1 MSIKVLNNNDKEVNV
16 LHFQGKNV
24 DILWR
29 TFALVKNYCELDP
42 IEDYLSLVSCWTDNN
57 NCYLY
62 QQLKKNNIELIN
74 ALPYNYDY
82 TQKWNM
88 INKIKFYIDCLENRV
103 NTKYVMLL
111 DGYDVLFTSTKDI
124 LKKFKKTGY
133 RIIFNTSYNNY
144 PEEDI
149 DYIENREEKLGFFHY
164 FNAGCCIGYREDLI
178 RFYKECL
185 DFVYIYNPLQS
196 EQKVLRH
203 CFAKYSNDK
212 KQKFIWL
219 DYKREIFHTMALT
232 TCSYDANTKILKIDN
247 NYEGDKIK
255 RQNKKN
261 LLNTELTTNSI
272 LSLN

>member
-29 TFALVKNYCELDP
+29 TFALVKNYCKLDP
-42 IEDYLSLVSCWTDNN
+42 IEDNISLVSCWTDDSKCN
-57 NCYLY
+57 LY
-62 QQLKKNNIELIN
+62 QQLKNNNIELIN
-74 ALPYNYDY
+74 AIPNNYDY
-82 TQKWNM
+82 TQEWNM
-88 INKIKFYIDCLENRV
+88 INKIKFYIDCLENKV

-124 LKKFKKTGY
+124 LKKFKKTRY

-144 PEEDI
+144 PEENI
-149 DYIENREEKLGFFHY
+149 DYIENREERLGFFHY

-196 EQKVLRH
+196 EQKILRH
-203 CFAKYSNDK
+203 CFGKYSGDK
-212 KQKFIWL
+212 NQKFIWL

-232 TCSYDANTKILKIDN
+232 ICDYDANTRILKIDN
-247 NYEGDKIK
+247 NYEADKIK
-255 RQNKKN
+255 KQHKKDQI
-261 LLNTELTTNSI
+261 NTELTTNSI

>member
-1 MSIKVLNNNDKEVNV
+1 MSIKVLNNNNKEVNV

-144 PEEDI
+144 PEENI

-196 EQKVLRH
+196 EQKVLRP
-203 CFAKYSNDK
+203 
-212 KQKFIWL
+212 
-219 DYKREIFHTMALT
+219 
-232 TCSYDANTKILKIDN
+232 KILKIDN

-255 RQNKKN
+255 RQNKKD
-261 LLNTELTTNSI
+261 LINTELTTNSI